1 MHARRWVAHLGGQR
15 LTSQATAPRA
25 RAGCCTDSCPPRP
38 RPPSCAFPA
47 KPSRPVRVI
56 NGHVIDKTS
65 PGAFDK
71 GYLLLIRDRS
81 GEIIERQREQGEP

>member
-1 MHARRWVAHLGGQR
+1 
-15 LTSQATAPRA
+15 
-25 RAGCCTDSCPPRP
+25 
-38 RPPSCAFPA
+38 
-47 KPSRPVRVI
+47 
-56 NGHVIDKTS
+56 VIDKTS